1 MNLIIA
7 KKSISANLAN
17 LEIRTSTVLNDIRP
31 GRYISIIIEK
41 DKPGIPAAV
50 LKFNQENDTITVL
63 VFVADKYTQQ
73 LAELNFG
80 SEIFRINGP
89 FGYPMLIENFGTV
102 LCVSDGPG
110 AVMLLPALASLRS
123 AGNRIITILTA
134 RTLDDILLENEIRAI
149 SDEVTLITESE
160 DGGKKV
166 AVCKAITQILRG
178 NKVDHALVI
187 GSATT
192 IKNTCVHA
200 RKYNIP
206 IQAILYLN
214 KTVQST
220 GHGIYKV
227 SVSSTDN
234 AVCVDG
240 FDFNAWYPNLEE
252 MVKRFGC
259 EENIPYNTT
268 GNNVKILV

>member
-7 KKSISANLAN
+7 KKSISANVAN

-123 AGNRIITILTA
+123 AENRIITILTA
-134 RTLDDILLENEIRAI
+134 RTLDGILLENEIRAI
-149 SDEVTLITESE
+149 SDEVTVITESE
-160 DGGKKV
+160 DGGRKA
-166 AVCKAITQILRG
+166 AVCKAITQIFRA
-178 NKVDHALVI
+178 NKVDHAFVI
-187 GSATT
+187 GSGTT

-206 IQAILYLN
+206 TQAILYLN
-214 KTVQST
+214 KTVQGT

-227 SVSSTDN
+227 SVSSTN
-234 AVCVDG
+234 NTVCVDG

-259 EENIPYNTT
+259 EEDIPCNTT